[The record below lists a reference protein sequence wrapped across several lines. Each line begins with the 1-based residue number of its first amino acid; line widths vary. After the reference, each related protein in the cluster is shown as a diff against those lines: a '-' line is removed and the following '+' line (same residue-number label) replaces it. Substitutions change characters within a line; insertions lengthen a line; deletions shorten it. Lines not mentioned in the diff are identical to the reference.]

1 MTALG
6 GIGIPTGPA
15 SARRLDPHLR
25 SGARRWSFLGSGG
38 EALPVERRG
47 AAADQ
52 EGRTSEVEL
61 LRQICRALG
70 STPTLEQLGSG
81 LVRWIR
87 LAAGQ
92 DLLEVRI
99 AVPDRAGRLRTLAAD
114 GPVHRGRRRSAKRRE
129 AFRTKRSLRLAVPR
143 LPSHQVA
150 IIPMVSRG
158 RASGV
163 IELTAPNQVLDR
175 IWLLLDVLAGQGS
188 IALRTLEERRGFGM
202 RAEAFPIIAELSRK
216 LVAATNPESAVRAAV
231 RFCHDHL
238 NLPVAGWHFNG
249 GDRRARLVAVSGLGA
264 GKRRALLRELW
275 PIPDHDDL
283 KGADLSPLERRFTAA
298 TGATRVGIV
307 RASTAA
313 LLVAE
318 PGTDSRQFIDA
329 LGPLLDE
336 VLRHLETVELA
347 RKRNEGLDLGIAWTA
362 HELRSPLLALRGFLD
377 LERSRGQGERGK
389 RAYRE
394 LEDLLR
400 QIDGLLRWASGSGS
414 LHRRQADLMQLIREV
429 AASGATVEEAD
440 GRLLIDG
447 PDRAPILAEPGA
459 LRQAISNVVRNALR
473 YSPPGTEVVIR
484 VRQRPGSY
492 VVSVTDRGP
501 GVSPKETE
509 AIFDPFVRG
518 AAGRSRRGGKGLGLF
533 IARRVLE
540 AHGGGISVEPGRR
553 GATFKLR
560 LPHESLGV
568 MPSAS

>member
-1 MTALG
+1 M
-6 GIGIPTGPA
+6 GIPTGPA

-298 TGATRVGIV
+298 TGA
-307 RASTAA
+307 
-313 LLVAE
+313 
-318 PGTDSRQFIDA
+318 
-329 LGPLLDE
+329 
-336 VLRHLETVELA
+336 
-347 RKRNEGLDLGIAWTA
+347 
-362 HELRSPLLALRGFLD
+362 LRGFLD

-473 YSPPGTEVVIR
+473 YSPPGTKVVIR